1 MIIKFRYLKI
11 NANKTKTF
19 LKCTKFDSHHNE
31 LSSVVCTL
39 VWDILLIY
47 CLDANNSI
55 PLFLFSL
62 AFVPKFA
69 DLFILVDSSA
79 SRQEQQTIRYFLSRL
94 VKQLNVGKD
103 FNRVGLAQFS
113 ENVKEEFL
121 INTNKTKTEIVS
133 SISSLTLRS
142 TGDRRIGNAIEY
154 AHKNFF
160 TSATGSRVS
169 EGFKQ
174 FLLVISAGESADGVV
189 QASRTIKNDAVT
201 VFAVGLN
208 KADADEMKYI
218 SSQPHSYKLVGNM
231 PQVQQKIK
239 YSIDTWEDA
248 AVARGECMHN
258 LLFFS

>member
-1 MIIKFRYLKI
+1 M
-11 NANKTKTF
+11 
-19 LKCTKFDSHHNE
+19 
-31 LSSVVCTL
+31 
-39 VWDILLIY
+39 
-47 CLDANNSI
+47 
-55 PLFLFSL
+55 FLFFL
-62 AFVPKFA
+62 AFAPKFA

-79 SRQEQQTIRYFLSRL
+79 SKQEQQTIRFFLSRL
-94 VKQLNVGKD
+94 VKQLTVGKD

-121 INTNKTKTEIVS
+121 INSDKTKNEIVS
-133 SISSLTLRS
+133 SINSLTLRP

-189 QASRTIKNDAVT
+189 QASRTIKNDAVK

-218 SSQPHSYKLVGNM
+218 SSQPHSYKLVGNI

-239 YSIDTWEDA
+239 SAIDTWEDA
-248 AVARGECMHN
+248 AVARGESMHN

>member
-1 MIIKFRYLKI
+1 M
-11 NANKTKTF
+11 
-19 LKCTKFDSHHNE
+19 
-31 LSSVVCTL
+31 
-39 VWDILLIY
+39 
-47 CLDANNSI
+47 
-55 PLFLFSL
+55 FLFFL
-62 AFVPKFA
+62 AFAPKFA

-79 SRQEQQTIRYFLSRL
+79 SKQEQQTIRAFLSRL
-94 VKQLNVGKD
+94 VKQLTVGKD

-121 INTNKTKTEIVS
+121 INSDKTKNEIVS
-133 SISSLTLRS
+133 SINSLTLRP

-154 AHKNFF
+154 AHKNLF

-189 QASRTIKNDAVT
+189 QASRTIKNDAVK

-218 SSQPHSYKLVGNM
+218 SSQSHSYKLVGKI

-239 YSIDTWEDA
+239 SAIDTWEDA
-248 AVARGECMHN
+248 AVARGESMHN